1 MLRMMEF
8 LPCFAITA
16 ALALRPFRGILAGK
30 EGAKVRRVL
39 RLALP
44 FVLVLLISAGF
55 YAVNE
60 WAWSKEPWSIYHEF
74 DAIRVDYSD
83 YGRPAY
89 QDMPDAYDA
98 LGLSEADVKLL
109 GDGDYFDPDAFSGAV
124 MQSIT
129 EARDERFPHPSAG
142 ECVGLFLDKA
152 LPGFFSQLPIYGLL
166 LLLILWLAA
175 GEHGWSDLLSLLFA
189 VGIFGAAYLYLIY
202 RGRYLVARVDLGLLL
217 ALAAAPALTLNRE
230 KLQNERML
238 TLAVLALALVSSYF
252 LTRGSFRSVE
262 VEDKSETRAA
272 YEELLKD
279 DRHIYLAKLDAV
291 TDGLWSPFEPVPA
304 GYWDRIVLLGGF
316 DCLHPTIMDNLARYG
331 VSNPYRDSVG
341 NSKVYLIED
350 NIELTLDF
358 IHQHYDSRARAVLV
372 EPLSTRTGMSIY
384 RILK

>member
-1 MLRMMEF
+1 
-8 LPCFAITA
+8 
-16 ALALRPFRGILAGK
+16 
-30 EGAKVRRVL
+30 
-39 RLALP
+39 
-44 FVLVLLISAGF
+44 
-55 YAVNE
+55 
-60 WAWSKEPWSIYHEF
+60 
-74 DAIRVDYSD
+74 
-83 YGRPAY
+83 
-89 QDMPDAYDA
+89 
-98 LGLSEADVKLL
+98 
-109 GDGDYFDPDAFSGAV
+109 

-152 LPGFFSQLPIYGLL
+152 LPGFFSQLPVYGLL
-166 LLLILWLAA
+166 LILILWLAA

-262 VEDKSETRAA
+262 AEDKSETRAA

-279 DRHIYLAKLDAV
+279 DRHVYLAKLDAV

-304 GYWDRIVLLGGF
+304 GYWDRIGLLGGF

-331 VSNPYRDSVG
+331 VTNPYRDSVG

-358 IHQHYDSRARAVLV
+358 IHQHYDSRARAVPV